1 VSGRVTDPP
10 RPTAGASLFASPEK
24 RNLVLGLL
32 LVVATLALYNPVSR
46 HAFLNYDDD
55 RYVTENSHV
64 RSGLQWDTIQWAFTT
79 FDEANWHPFTW
90 LSHALDCQ
98 MFGLNP
104 AGHHYT
110 NVLLHTL
117 NVLLLFLLLQR
128 YTDFTG
134 RSLMVAALFAL
145 HPVNVESVAWIAE
158 RKNLLSMLF
167 FLLALGAYGN
177 YTRKPGVARYT
188 LVALLFALG
197 LMAKPQVITFP
208 FVLLL
213 WDYWP
218 LERTSAGFSK
228 LISEKLPLLA
238 ISLVSAIITVQ
249 AQTVGGAVRS
259 MAEYSF
265 SIRLENAIVA
275 YARYVGEMF
284 WPSKLSPM
292 YPHPGNSLAAWQVCG
307 ALFLLLAITALV
319 VVFRRKRYLVVGWL
333 WFLGTSVPMIGLVQ
347 VGPQAMADRYAYLP
361 FLGLFVMICWGAA
374 EWAEERHVSTTWLI
388 APSLAMLLALA
399 VVSHRAIG
407 YWSDDLTLWS
417 HALQVTNRNSFA
429 EDSLGGALINAGRI
443 EDAVPHFRNAV
454 AIDPRDPVAHL
465 NIGAYEQQ
473 QGQLENALGEY
484 QQVLSLT
491 SDKRLRSNALG
502 NSGSAYRHMGDAV
515 RAKQNYEDALRIA
528 PNQIMSLLGMG
539 LLAQR
544 SGDLPAAISQYSHA
558 MSVQPSAEGY
568 LLLARAFE
576 QAGRTQDSQTATERA
591 RQLTQNIEQT
601 QETANRLLTE

>member
-46 HAFLNYDDD
+46 HAFVNYDDD

-110 NVLLHTL
+110 NVLLHAL
-117 NVLLLFLLLQR
+117 NVLLLFFLLQR

-177 YTRKPGVARYT
+177 YARKPGVARYT

-238 ISLVSAIITVQ
+238 ISLVSAIVTVQ
-249 AQTVGGAVRS
+249 AQTAGGAVRS

-319 VVFRRKRYLVVGWL
+319 VFFRRKRYLMVGWL

-347 VGPQAMADRYAYLP
+347 VGPQARADRYAYLP

-515 RAKQNYEDALRIA
+515 RAKQDYEDALRIA
-528 PNQIMSLLGMG
+528 PDQIMSLLGMG

-591 RQLTQNIEQT
+591 RQLTQNIEQA

>member
-1 VSGRVTDPP
+1 
-10 RPTAGASLFASPEK
+10 
-24 RNLVLGLL
+24 
-32 LVVATLALYNPVSR
+32 
-46 HAFLNYDDD
+46 
-55 RYVTENSHV
+55 
-64 RSGLQWDTIQWAFTT
+64 
-79 FDEANWHPFTW
+79 
-90 LSHALDCQ
+90 
-98 MFGLNP
+98 
-104 AGHHYT
+104 
-110 NVLLHTL
+110 
-117 NVLLLFLLLQR
+117 
-128 YTDFTG
+128 
-134 RSLMVAALFAL
+134 
-145 HPVNVESVAWIAE
+145 
-158 RKNLLSMLF
+158 
-167 FLLALGAYGN
+167 
-177 YTRKPGVARYT
+177 
-188 LVALLFALG
+188 
-197 LMAKPQVITFP
+197 
-208 FVLLL
+208 
-213 WDYWP
+213 
-218 LERTSAGFSK
+218 
-228 LISEKLPLLA
+228 
-238 ISLVSAIITVQ
+238 
-249 AQTVGGAVRS
+249 
-259 MAEYSF
+259 
-265 SIRLENAIVA
+265 
-275 YARYVGEMF
+275 
-284 WPSKLSPM
+284 
-292 YPHPGNSLAAWQVCG
+292 
-307 ALFLLLAITALV
+307 
-319 VVFRRKRYLVVGWL
+319 
-333 WFLGTSVPMIGLVQ
+333 
-347 VGPQAMADRYAYLP
+347 
-361 FLGLFVMICWGAA
+361 VMICWGAA

>member
-10 RPTAGASLFASPEK
+10 RPTATSSLFASPEK

-32 LVVATLALYNPVSR
+32 LVVATLALYNPVSH
-46 HAFLNYDDD
+46 HAFVNYDDD

-64 RSGLQWDTIQWAFTT
+64 RSGLRWDTIQWAFTT
-79 FDEANWHPFTW
+79 FDEANWHPLTW

-110 NVLLHTL
+110 NVLLHAL

-128 YTDFTG
+128 YTGFTG

-177 YTRKPGVARYT
+177 YARRPGIARYT
-188 LVALLFALG
+188 LVAVLFALG

-218 LERTSAGFSK
+218 LGRLSAGFSK
-228 LISEKLPLLA
+228 LLLEKLPLLGL
-238 ISLVSAIITVQ
+238 SLVSAIVTVQ
-249 AQTVGGAVRS
+249 AQTAGGAVRS

-265 SIRLENAIVA
+265 PIRLENAIVA
-275 YARYVGEMF
+275 YARYIGVMF

-292 YPHPGNSLAAWQVCG
+292 YPHPGTSLAAWQVCG
-307 ALFLLLAITALV
+307 ALLLLLAISALV
-319 VVFRRKRYLVVGWL
+319 IALRRKRYLIVGWL
-333 WFLGTSVPMIGLVQ
+333 WFLGTLVPMIGLVQ

-361 FLGLFVMICWGAA
+361 FLGLFVMICWAA
-374 EWAEERHVSTTWLI
+374 ADWAEELHISIPWLI
-388 APSLAMLLALA
+388 APGLAILLALA
-399 VVSHRAIG
+399 VISHRTIG

-443 EDAVPHFRNAV
+443 EDAIPHFRNAV
-454 AIDPRDPVAHL
+454 EIDPRDPVAHL

-484 QQVLSLT
+484 QKVLSLT

-502 NSGSAYRHMGDAV
+502 NSGSAHRRMGDPAH
-515 RAKQNYEDALRIA
+515 AKENYEEALQLA
-528 PNQIMSLLGMG
+528 PDQIMSLLGMG

-544 SGDLPAAISQYSHA
+544 SGDLPAAINQYSHA

-568 LLLARAFE
+568 LLLARALQ
-576 QAGRTQDSQTATERA
+576 QAGRIQDSQAATDKA
-591 RQLTQNIEQT
+591 RQLTQNLEQA